1 MSDGTRQDRRFHAA
15 IDMTVRV
22 AAGELGVRI
31 APSPAGDE
39 LDALLNGLNMLTEEL
54 EAEHARRLRAEGLLD
69 DEVDAYENAPA
80 FFCSVAGDTL
90 VIEKCNQ
97 TLATALGRTK
107 EELIGRSVLDL
118 FADDD
123 RTHVERELRRIADG
137 VTASGGELRL
147 QREGAGHLLVD
158 TSASRVML
166 GGHERLR
173 IIWRDVSAVRRLE
186 AQLLQAQKLEALGRL
201 SGGVAHDFNNILAV
215 IMSSSALLRD
225 VLRQEGIESE
235 DLALIEQ
242 AAARGA
248 ALTNDLLAFSRRR
261 VVAPRPTDVRVS
273 LLEAER
279 MIRRLVGDG
288 IRVSTRVADQPLV
301 AVVDPSQ
308 LWQVLVNL
316 SVNARDAMPEGGHL
330 TLEAVRVDLDPEQ
343 AGGKLD
349 LAAGPHALIAVSDSG
364 AGMPP
369 EILAQVFEPFFTTKP
384 IGQGSGLGLSMCYG
398 IIRQA
403 GGAISIYSEVGRGTT
418 VKVYLPLAASDAASE
433 RVREVSVTRGG
444 AETILIVDD
453 NEIVRKIV
461 LRILRGRGYAVLE
474 AADGA
479 SAVAVAAAHRGTIHL
494 VITDVM
500 MPNMGG
506 SELAAELQATR
517 PETRILY
524 VSGYTANAIVEQG
537 VLKPNTDFLAK
548 PFTPKALLASVRTIL
563 DRD

>member
-225 VLRQEGIESE
+225 VLRQQGIESE

-506 SELAAELQATR
+506 SELAAELQASR